1 MATKKLEVEISD
13 TLYDRFYNSVTERGG
28 IFRSKDKKETAH
40 NAFRSAVEVAIKEF
54 LDLRS
59 NKRDVK

>member
-1 MATKKLEVEISD
+1 MGTRILQVEISD
-13 TLYDRFYNSVTERGG
+13 NLYDRFYENVTEAGG
-28 IFRSKDKKETAH
+28 IWRSKDKKETAH
-40 NAFRSAVEVAIKEF
+40 SAFRSAVEVAPKEF